1 MSSANADI
9 ISKRRFKLTKEI
21 RRATL
26 SGNEYYELKRV
37 LETLDLVEN
46 DLNTLLI
53 ENTSKVAKFN
63 SSGGRY
69 RILEDGRHEFS
80 IKDTRMIF
88 TTENNQIRYVET
100 KADAKA
106 VQETDTILEMLL
118 AIIDRPVI
126 LGEIQNIQDTKTRL
140 KKHASLR
147 GYNEIRK
154 MIRSDTFQTMA
165 TIDNMDKPRA
175 VIDDDS

>member
-1 MSSANADI
+1 MNNADI
-9 ISKRRFKLTKEI
+9 ISKRRFKLTKEV

-37 LETLDLVEN
+37 LETLDIVET

-53 ENTSKVAKFN
+53 ENTSKIAKFN

-69 RILEDGRHEFS
+69 RILEDGRYEFA
-80 IKDTRMIF
+80 IKDTCMTF
-88 TTENNQIRYVET
+88 TVENSHIKYVET
-100 KADAKA
+100 KA
-106 VQETDTILEMLL
+106 ETSARKEVDIILNMLL
-118 AIIDRPVI
+118 AVIDRPV
-126 LGEIQNIQDTKTRL
+126 LQGEIKNIQDTKTRL

-147 GYNEIRK
+147 GYDELRK
-154 MIRSDTFQTMA
+154 MIRSDIIQTLFA
-165 TIDNMDKPRA
+165 IDNMDKPGA